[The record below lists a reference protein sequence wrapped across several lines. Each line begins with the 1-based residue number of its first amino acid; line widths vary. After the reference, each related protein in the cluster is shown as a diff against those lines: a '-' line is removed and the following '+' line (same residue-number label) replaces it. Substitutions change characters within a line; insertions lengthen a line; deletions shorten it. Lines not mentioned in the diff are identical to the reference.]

1 MRRAIER
8 ELRQQLGQ
16 FFWIGFSGTTF
27 TRPLASLLRRI
38 RPGGIIL
45 FGRNI
50 QSAAQVRSLTDAIY
64 GSASIPPFIAIDQEG
79 GRVNRLRAIVGP
91 SLSNHALARC
101 REPAAAVRLHARAT
115 SLALR
120 SLGFNVNFTPVLDL
134 SGPRQ
139 RNGIGDRAFGTDP
152 LIVTGHARRVVRAH
166 LAAGIIPV
174 GKHFPGLGEARQD
187 THTALPVIRRSRRG
201 LVGREI
207 EPYRRLRAALPM
219 IMVGHGCY
227 PALQGDPAGPASLSH
242 AVVSGCLRH
251 QLGYG
256 GLILTDDLEMGAI
269 GDDTAVGDRVREAFA
284 AGHDGLMFCQ
294 SEERIVAALE
304 ALIEGLHL
312 GEFDAGEARRRL
324 LRIARLKERFLLRV
338 RRPRY
343 SAAALARARAMFA
356 SMDPAAQSGFD
367 PTARA

>member
-8 ELRQQLGQ
+8 DLRHQVGQ
-16 FFWIGFSGTTF
+16 FLWIGFRGTTV
-27 TRPLASLLRRI
+27 TRPLASLLRRV

-50 QSAAQVRSLTDAIY
+50 ESAIQVRKLTDAIY

-91 SLSNHALARC
+91 SLSNHALARS
-101 REPAAAVRLHARAT
+101 RHPAAAVRLHAWAT

-134 SGPRQ
+134 SGPRR
-139 RNGIGDRAFGTDP
+139 RNGIGDRSFGTDP
-152 LIVTGHARRVVRAH
+152 LSVAGHARRVIRAH
-166 LAAGIIPV
+166 LTAGIIPV

-187 THTALPVIRRSRRG
+187 THVALPVIRRSQRG
-201 LVGREI
+201 LIGREI
-207 EPYRRLRAALPM
+207 EPYRLLRAALPM
-219 IMVGHGCY
+219 VMVGHACY
-227 PALQGDPAGPASLSH
+227 PALQGDLAAPASLSH
-242 AVVSGCLRH
+242 AVVSGCLRD
-251 QLGYG
+251 QIGYR

-269 GDDTAVGDRVREAFA
+269 GVDTAVGDRVREAFA

-294 SEERIVAALE
+294 SEEHITAALE
-304 ALIEGLHL
+304 TLIEGLHL
-312 GEFDAGEARRRL
+312 GELDAGEARQRL
-324 LRIARLKERFLLRV
+324 RRIARVKERFLQRV

-343 SAAALARARAMFA
+343 SAASVARARAMFA
-356 SMDPAAQSGFD
+356 SMAPAAHTGFD